1 VLRIQSSGR
10 RLSSRWARALPALLV
25 PTLLL
30 GGPAAAADR
39 EPDPWEG
46 FNRGVYVFNDKLDRW
61 ALKPMA
67 RTYDTLLP
75 KAVKRGVGNV
85 FDNIGMPAVAV
96 NQLLQGKPRSS
107 LSSVGRFL
115 LNSTLGVGGLLDPA
129 TRAGLD
135 KRPESF
141 GQTLEVWGVARGPF
155 LMLPFFGPST
165 VTHSGGLVV
174 DWVMNPLRF
183 IQPESARFTV
193 IGVSVV
199 ETRASLLS
207 TGRLLSGD
215 RYLFV
220 RDAYLQNLASQVRDG
235 KDVQDDP
242 FLDEFDDF

>member
-1 VLRIQSSGR
+1 VLRLHCSSN
-10 RLSSRWARALPALLV
+10 RLPGCVLALVLL
-25 PTLLL
+25 TLA
-30 GGPAAAADR
+30 GQASAAER

-61 ALKPMA
+61 ALKPAA
-67 RTYDTLLP
+67 RTYDVLP

-85 FDNIGMPAVAV
+85 FDNIGTPAVAV
-96 NQLLQGKPRSS
+96 NQLLQGKPRRS

-115 LNSTLGVGGLLDPA
+115 LNSTLGLGGVLDPA
-129 TRAGLD
+129 SRAGLD
-135 KRPESF
+135 KRQESF

-183 IQPESARFTV
+183 IEPEPLRYTV
-193 IGVSVV
+193 IGVSVI
-199 ETRASLLS
+199 ESRAALLS
-207 TGRLLSGD
+207 TERLLSGD
-215 RYLFV
+215 RYLFL

-235 KDVQDDP
+235 QVEDDP